1 MGIDFPLLCASLA
14 FPERTPHGVES
25 GPRRWSIE
33 EISSRAQRLSEF
45 FRRLAQRLP
54 AASVDEALAVL
65 TTTLNEVEDEL
76 SGIRYNPER
85 WQTDGR
91 LYPPLPDSRRP
102 VPGRPDVTRWRSKG
116 HNTYIR
122 ENGAMEIVTV
132 REGEIVFR
140 AAGRNGRGVWDD

>member
-1 MGIDFPLLCASLA
+1 MRLDRHFQKELRTGGEQREEVEHRRDSFAGAAA
-14 FPERTPHGVES
+14 FGVLPAPGTEITRRLDPRGARGVEYNPERS
-25 GPRRWSIE
+25 GGRIIGNP
-33 EISSRAQRLSEF
+33 LH
-45 FRRLAQRLP
+45 
-54 AASVDEALAVL
+54 
-65 TTTLNEVEDEL
+65 
-76 SGIRYNPER
+76 NPER

-102 VPGRPDVTRWRSKG
+102 VPGYPDVTRWRSKG

-140 AAGRNGRGVWDD
+140 APGRDGRGVWDD